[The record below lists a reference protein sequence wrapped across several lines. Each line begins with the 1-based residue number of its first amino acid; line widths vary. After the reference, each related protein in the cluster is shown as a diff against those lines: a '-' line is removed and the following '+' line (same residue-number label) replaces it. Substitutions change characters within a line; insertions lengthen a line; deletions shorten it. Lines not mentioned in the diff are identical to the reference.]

1 MNYLWPIIIIISFIF
16 ALINKNVEA
25 LNNSMFSSINDVI
38 TLSCTLVGNM
48 CLWCGMMQIIQ
59 ATSLMDKLIK
69 ILKPIINWLFPDAR
83 QNKLAMNA
91 ISINTVSNIL
101 GIGNAATPAG
111 IKAMEEMQKD
121 NPKKDELTDSMIM
134 LIVLNTASIQIL
146 PTTIMAIRA
155 ALGSSNPANII
166 VPIWISTITGTIVGI
181 FTTKLLLH
189 NKKVLIKSK
198 YKN

>member
-25 LNNSMFSSINDVI
+25 LNNSMYSSINDVI

-69 ILKPIINWLFPDAR
+69 ILKPIINWLFPDAK

-121 NPKKDELTDSMIM
+121 NLKKDELTDSMIM

-181 FTTKLLLH
+181 FITKLLLH
-189 NKKVLIKSK
+189 KKKVLIKNK

>member
-155 ALGSSNPANII
+155 
-166 VPIWISTITGTIVGI
+166 
-181 FTTKLLLH
+181 
-189 NKKVLIKSK
+189 
-198 YKN
+198 